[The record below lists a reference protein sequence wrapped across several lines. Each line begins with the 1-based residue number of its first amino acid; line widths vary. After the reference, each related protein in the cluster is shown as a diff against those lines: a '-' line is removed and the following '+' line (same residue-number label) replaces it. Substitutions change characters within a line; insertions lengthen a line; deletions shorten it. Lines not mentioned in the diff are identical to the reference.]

1 MKWQKAQFKGK
12 QVWVA
17 VVDTGTLDV
26 EGGRVPMRYS
36 SSEGAK
42 IYRAAAANV
51 VLDSESEVQTLS
63 EGKSADKTSATQGRG
78 FGKAGTRT
86 KQQKALAAE
95 AARELLDGLGNE
107 VVRCFTDGGCKG
119 NPGPAGS
126 GVYMVWPDGR
136 VLEAAESLGT
146 ATNNI
151 GELRAI
157 EIALEVLDEAG
168 VDEHV
173 PVAILTDSSYANGVL
188 CLGWK
193 AKANRSLILGIR
205 ERLTRRPAVTL
216 YWVAGHVGVEG
227 NERADALAGQGILGE
242 TFRTWL

>member
-12 QVWVA
+12 QIWVSVTDSGA
-17 VVDTGTLDV
+17 LEVSS
-26 EGGRVPMRYS
+26 GRVPMRYS
-36 SSEGAK
+36 ASSGAK
-42 IYRAAAANV
+42 IYRAAASNV
-51 VLDSESEVQTLS
+51 VLDSSSEVETLP
-63 EGKSADKTSATQGRG
+63 EGASADRKTATPSRG

-86 KQQKALAAE
+86 KQQKAMAAD
-95 AARELLDGLGNE
+95 AARALLEGLGDD
-107 VVRCFTDGGCKG
+107 VIRCFTDGGCKG

-126 GVYMVWPDGR
+126 GVYIQWPDGR

-157 EIALEVLDEAG
+157 EIALEALDEAD
-168 VDEHV
+168 VESQV

-193 AKANRSLILGIR
+193 AKANKALIVGIR
-205 ERLTRRPAVTL
+205 ERLAARPAVTL
-216 YWVAGHVGVEG
+216 HWVAGHVGVEG
-227 NERADALAGQGILGE
+227 NERADMLAGRGILGE
-242 TFRTWL
+242 TFRTWV